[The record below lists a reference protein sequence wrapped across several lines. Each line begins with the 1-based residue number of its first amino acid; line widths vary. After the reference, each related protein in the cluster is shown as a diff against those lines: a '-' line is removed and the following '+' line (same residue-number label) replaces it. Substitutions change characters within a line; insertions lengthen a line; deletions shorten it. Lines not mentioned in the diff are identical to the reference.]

1 MMDLRLPRFDWGLT
15 VRACDDIFNDGTY
28 PGEAEGALLVA
39 KDSPGEIVR
48 VGHLEEINAPLYL
61 VEFANGMVV
70 GCLEEEILPVEG
82 QKP

>member
-1 MMDLRLPRFDWGLT
+1 MMDLRPPRFDWGLR
-15 VRACDDIFNDGTY
+15 VLAGDDIFNDGTY
-28 PGEAEGALLVA
+28 PGEAEGALLVT

-48 VGHLEEINAPLYL
+48 VGHHEESNTPLYL

-82 QKP
+82 PKP

>member
-1 MMDLRLPRFDWGLT
+1 MMDLRLPRFDWGLR
-15 VRACDDIFNDGTY
+15 VWACDDIFNDGTY

-48 VGHLEEINAPLYL
+48 VGHHEESNMPLYL

>member
-1 MMDLRLPRFDWGLT
+1 KVL
-15 VRACDDIFNDGTY
+15 ASDDIFNDGTF
-28 PGEAEGALLVA
+28 PDQSEDALLVA

-48 VGHLEEINAPLYL
+48 VGHHEESNTPLYL

-70 GCLEEEILPVEG
+70 GCLEEEIIPIGE

>member
-48 VGHLEEINAPLYL
+48 VGHHEEGNMASS
-61 VEFANGMVV
+61 AAGAKAVV
-70 GCLEEEILPVEG
+70 ALLSR
-82 QKP
+82 

>member
-1 MMDLRLPRFDWGLT
+1 MKELRSPQYDWGLR
-15 VRACDDIFNDGTY
+15 VLAGDDIYNDGTY
-28 PGEAEGALLVA
+28 PEVAEGALLVA